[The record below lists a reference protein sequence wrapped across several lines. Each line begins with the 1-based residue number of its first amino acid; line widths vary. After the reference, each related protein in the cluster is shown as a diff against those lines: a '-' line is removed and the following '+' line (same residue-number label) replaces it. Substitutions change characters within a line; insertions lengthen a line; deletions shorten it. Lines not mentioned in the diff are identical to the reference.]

1 MYEIKLVQE
10 NDIPSLIDFFIKVY
24 KPSHIMADKKY
35 LMWQYLRAPGNVLY
49 PNYPN
54 LILKKDGEVVGHLGL
69 IPYKFLIRGKFVKA
83 AFLASL
89 IVDKNLRSHGAGV
102 MLVREAEKYF
112 DILYTTGFSPPSAPV
127 LEFCKWEK
135 AVNLFRWIYD
145 CKNAK
150 QQVNNTKTAVINSFG
165 DKWNEFWGE
174 FSKSYSVTIDRS
186 SAYLNWRFCDNPKI
200 NYNIFGLNVEGV
212 GGYIV
217 LRLEKGDDFTGVRIV
232 DLIADDK
239 TAEIFLKKAI
249 KFASEQT
256 ADFIDFFSYPDK
268 YKSALEKTGFYL
280 YNPEMNQDPPIF
292 ILPTD
297 RKKLKLNFSYKCVA
311 NRQAQIG
318 NEDWLVVKS
327 DGDRD
332 RAY

>member
-1 MYEIKLVQE
+1 MYKIELAAE
-10 NDIPSLIDFFIKVY
+10 NDIADLVNFFQRVY
-24 KPSHIMADKKY
+24 KPDHIMTEPWY
-35 LMWQYLRAPGNVLY
+35 LAWQYLNAPGNILY

-54 LILKKDGEVVGHLGL
+54 LLLKKDRQIVGHLGM
-69 IPYKFLIRGKFVKA
+69 IPYKFLVEGKSVKA

-89 IVDKNLRSHGAGV
+89 IVDKDLRSHGAGV

-127 LEFCKWEK
+127 LKLCKWEEP
-135 AVNLFRWIYD
+135 VDLFRWIYD
-145 CKNAK
+145 LNKDCGSLDASGIVAINNFGKNWDEYWVGA
-150 QQVNNTKTAVINSFG
+150 
-165 DKWNEFWGE
+165 
-174 FSKSYSVTIDRS
+174 SKNYGVTIDRS
-186 SAYLNWRFCDNPKI
+186 SEYLNWRFCNNPKI
-200 NYNIFGLNVEGV
+200 KCNIFGLNANGV

-217 LRLEKGDDFTGVRIV
+217 LRFEKGDDFAGLRIV

-239 TAEIFLKKAI
+239 TAKIFLGKVI
-249 KFASEQT
+249 NFASEQK

-268 YKSALEKTGFYL
+268 YKNAFQKTGFYL
-280 YNPEMNQDPPIF
+280 YNPEISQDPPIF

-297 RKKLKLNFSYKCVA
+297 RRKLTLNFSYKIVNGEKLSA
-311 NRQAQIG
+311 
-318 NEDWLVVKS
+318 EDWFVVKS